1 MPRRDE
7 GRMSREQ
14 ALIVEAE
21 VLKELEKF
29 ELLHALKLFQRSR
42 RILTAAEVGEGTS
55 PAYDRLLDC
64 LRQAVGHGR
73 PYEFKVAFGN
83 TMAHLTKGQQQ
94 RQQSPSRQ
102 QHEVQQVSA
111 R

>member
-1 MPRRDE
+1 MPKRDE

-14 ALIVEAE
+14 ALIVEGE
-21 VLKELEKF
+21 VLRELEEF
-29 ELLHALKLFQRSR
+29 GLPHALKLFQKSR

-94 RQQSPSRQ
+94 RAPYRQ
-102 QHEVQQVSA
+102 QRDEVQQVSA